1 MKLNWKFSLITMAV
15 MIGLTLASTAV
26 QAPEQQPEKLN
37 ISGSGYDSAT
47 QSFFIEISAQF
58 GIARAGERAGFT
70 IETTLIITDL
80 SGNQL
85 ARLTQ
90 EDPVR
95 MQRGTPAPP
104 RNGMVPLEP
113 IDIPWDREGGT
124 LTGTVIVSGS
134 IELINPGGETISNP
148 LFLNPIFVNPL

>member
-1 MKLNWKFSLITMAV
+1 MKLNWKFSLFAMAV
-15 MIGLTLASTAV
+15 MIGLTFASTTV
-26 QAPEQQPEKLN
+26 QAPAGDKLSVDDN
-37 ISGSGYDSAT
+37 DWDSASS
-47 QSFFIEISAQF
+47 SFVIEISTSF

-70 IETTLIITDL
+70 IETTLIITD
-80 SGNQL
+80 SGGNQL

-113 IDIPWDREGGT
+113 IEIPWDRNGGT
-124 LTGTVIVSGS
+124 LTGTVLVESS
-134 IELINPGGETISNP
+134 IELINPGGQTISNPQFVNP
-148 LFLNPIFVNPL
+148 LFLNP